1 MTIELFAK
9 KGIRINGIEILLGSN
24 IAEAIR
30 VLGEYEK
37 YDSNYYFFGGDLLF
51 VTEKNIITEIE
62 VNNDEHGK
70 MKAVF
75 AERDVFSEE
84 RDTLFPYLC
93 QISGDITA
101 EDEKGCF
108 YSSNSL
114 GIAFSYGFPENEL
127 EEYIREAKED
137 GVYEEMKE
145 DIEKD
150 IYRSKHIATFLIR

>member
-9 KGIRINGIEILLGSN
+9 KGIHINGTEILLGSD
-24 IAEAIR
+24 IKEAIST
-30 VLGEYEK
+30 LGEYEK
-37 YDSNYYFFGGDLLF
+37 YDSNYYFFDSNLLL
-51 VTEKNIITEIE
+51 TTKKSKITEIE
-62 VNNDEHGK
+62 INNNECGD
-70 MKAVF
+70 MKAIF
-75 AERDVFSEE
+75 EKRDVFSEE

-93 QISGDITA
+93 QMSGDITA

-127 EEYIREAKED
+127 EEYIQEAKED

>member
-24 IAEAIR
+24 IEEAIR

-37 YDSNYYFFGGDLLF
+37 YDNNYYFFGGDLLF

-75 AERDVFSEE
+75 AERNVFSEG

-93 QISGDITA
+93 QMSGDIIA
-101 EDEKGCF
+101 EDEKGCS
-108 YSSNSL
+108 YSSNNL

-127 EEYIREAKED
+127 NEYIREAKED

-150 IYRSKHIATFLIR
+150 IYRSKHIATFLIK